1 MSRSLVL
8 GNGNI
13 LVCMD
18 NHGQMRD
25 LYFPYVGLE
34 NHVGG
39 QHKHRI
45 GVWTEDKMRWFDEG
59 WDIKVQSE
67 EGASISSISAK
78 QTELNID
85 IHLSDTVYNEKNIFL
100 RKATLRNNTDRRRE
114 VKLYFGHEFE
124 IYESR
129 RGDTAYFDP
138 IRNTIIHY
146 NGRRVFLINGRM
158 DGKSF
163 DDYTTGVFN
172 IDGKDGSYKC
182 TSKGELPKNSIEHGP
197 TDSVIGFY
205 TTLDPHEEKV
215 IYYWVT
221 IAESIKEV
229 QGLDNYVLNKTPEY
243 LIHTTRDFWRAWVNR
258 YDQNL
263 DYFKDDVASL
273 FKKSLFVIRVHADN
287 HGAILASGD
296 SKMLLFGKDSYG
308 YSWPR
313 DGALCALALDLAGN
327 TSVARRYFKFCNDT
341 ITDDGYLM
349 HKYRPDGSLGSSWH
363 PWIRD
368 GKVILP
374 IQEDETAL
382 VIYALWNHYELSR
395 DLDFIES
402 VYNSLIKKAAE
413 FMLIFR
419 DRKTGLPKASYDPW
433 EEKYGISTY
442 TCATVVAGLLAAS
455 NFARVLGKKENE
467 KIYKQ
472 GADEIRE
479 AMCKYLYDEKEGYF
493 YKMLDVKDDEIV
505 YDKTLDISSFYG
517 LVSLSVLDV
526 NDEKIERFAQVV
538 TKRLSCQTE
547 IGGFG
552 RYEGDEYF
560 RQKEDSLVPGN
571 PWVITTLWVAQYYI
585 AKAKEET
592 ELSEAKKLIDW
603 VVERMLPSG
612 ILAEQFDPYDGTP
625 LSAMPLTWSHAEF
638 VTTIVKYL
646 DKLEELDFCDDCN
659 PVNRF
664 SL

>member
-13 LVCMD
+13 LICMD
-18 NHGQMRD
+18 SHGQMRD

-39 QHKHRI
+39 QYKHRI

-67 EGASISSISAK
+67 EGASVSSILAK
-78 QTELNID
+78 QGELNIEV
-85 IHLSDTVYNEKNIFL
+85 HLSDTVYNEKNIFL
-100 RKATLRNNTDRRRE
+100 RKATIRNNTDRRRE

-146 NGRRVFLINGRM
+146 NGRRVFLINGRIE
-158 DGKSF
+158 DRSF

-172 IDGKDGSYKC
+172 IDGKKGSYEC
-182 TSKGELPKNSIEHGP
+182 ALKGHLPKNSIEHGP

-221 IAESIKEV
+221 IAESIKEA
-229 QGLDNYVLNKTPEY
+229 QELDNYVLKKTPEY
-243 LIHTTRDFWRAWVNR
+243 LMHTTRNFWRAWVNR
-258 YDQNL
+258 YSQNL
-263 DYFKDDVASL
+263 DYFNDNAASL

-327 TSVARRYFKFCNDT
+327 TSVARKYFQFCNDT

-368 GKVILP
+368 GEVILP

-402 VYNSLIKKAAE
+402 VYNSLIKKSAD
-413 FMLIFR
+413 FMLIYR
-419 DRKTGLPKASYDPW
+419 DRKTGLPKPSYDPW

-442 TCATVVAGLLAAS
+442 TCATVVAGLVAAS
-455 NFARVLGKKENE
+455 NFARILGKEENG
-467 KIYKQ
+467 KRYRQ
-472 GADEIRE
+472 AADEIRE
-479 AMCKYLYDEKEGYF
+479 AMCVHLYDEKEGYF
-493 YKMLDVKDDEIV
+493 YKMLNIKNDEIV

-517 LVSLSVLDV
+517 LVSLSVLDIK
-526 NDEKIERFAQVV
+526 DERIERFADVV
-538 TKRLSCQTE
+538 TKRLTCQTQ
-547 IGGFG
+547 IGGFS

-560 RQKEDSLVPGN
+560 RQKKDPLVPGN
-571 PWVITTLWVAQYYI
+571 PWVITTLWMAQYHI
-585 AKAKEET
+585 AKAKEES

-612 ILAEQFDPYDGTP
+612 VLAEQFDPYDGTP

-646 DKLEELDFCDDCN
+646 DKLEELGFCDDCN